1 MNEVFRFGP
10 FRRVPADRTLR
21 RDGGEAATHRRAFDS
36 VALLV
41 AGATIRLGLVLTV
54 CSAIVLAVMSG
65 AVHAQD
71 RDRTIR
77 QFHHTI
83 WTARDGAP
91 PEIWALDQGADGFLW
106 LGTGSGLYRFDG
118 MQFEPFHPASGERLA
133 SVDITAIKVL
143 GSNEVWIGYSDGGI
157 SRLRSGHLTTYL
169 EKDGIW
175 PGMVVRIL
183 QGRDDTLWAASHGG
197 LARFKDGR
205 WQRLG
210 TDWGIPADMVVD
222 LFVASD
228 GTVWVSTAG
237 SVYFL
242 RHGARRFEPT
252 GLVTEHATFTQTPD
266 GRIWIAEGLH
276 GLRPL
281 ADYLAGERR
290 SPWTLQAATPGNV
303 LSVPGFAIDRQGV
316 IWATD
321 RRNGGIFRFDPRKV
335 ARAPRSVLPSD
346 LTDVFRRADGLTAE
360 RSIPILRDREGNIWV
375 GTNAGLN
382 RFRASEI
389 VPDTSVPATTAFGY
403 SIAAMKDATWLT
415 DGVWLYRALHGDIAR
430 RFERLHP
437 ASTLLLRARDGSLLY
452 GNGGFVHRVSA
463 GRPTRF
469 SPPAGVRD
477 ENIRALAEDGSG
489 TLWVAFE
496 RSGVFRL
503 KDGTWS
509 SKVDLGGLPT
519 PVVAASDA
527 SGAVWFG
534 FPGSRVSRHDATGM
548 RVFSVPD
555 GLDVGRIGII
565 AVHDGALWVG
575 GEFGVARFDKER
587 FRTVT
592 SERVAP
598 FFGISGISR
607 TADGGFLF
615 NGLLGL
621 VLMNAQELAKAF
633 SDTAYAPSYDL
644 YDRGDG
650 LPGVAQQGWHT
661 PTLVS
666 GADGRTWIISNT
678 GVAFLDPGGRER
690 NRLPPPV
697 ALLSATAGGVTYPT
711 TDSLEL
717 PSGTTS
723 LTVTY
728 TAASLSKPEATRF
741 RYRLEG
747 VDADWLDVGVRREA
761 VYNNLGPGHY
771 RFRVI
776 AANEDD
782 VWNMDGAA
790 LDVDI
795 PPTFFQSGLFKL
807 LCAIAVAALAWLA
820 YSMRFRAVAN
830 RIRIRMAERIEER
843 ERIARELH
851 DTLLQSVQALTL
863 RFQLAVND
871 LPAETPARPA
881 LEEAIDLAGKVIAEG
896 RERVRDLR
904 SLQNCAVEEIVA
916 DIARRQAFDP
926 AVEVVVTTTGMVR
939 VLHPL
944 ILDEVTQIA
953 SEAIFNIWRHANAS
967 RIQIDIGYG
976 TNFSLRFADDGVG
989 IDAGIAGKGKEG
1001 HFGLFGMR
1009 ERARKLRGWLAI
1021 NRLQEGGT
1029 EVLLTVPGSI
1039 AYKAAGRRG
1048 DIG

>member
-10 FRRVPADRTLR
+10 FRVVPAARTLR
-21 RDGGEAATHRRAFDS
+21 KNGSD
-36 VALLV
+36 VALGIC
-41 AGATIRLGLVLTV
+41 APDTAKRRPGLILAV
-54 CSAIVLAVMSG
+54 CRVIVLAVIIGS
-65 AVHAQD
+65 AHAGGLE
-71 RDRTIR
+71 RTIR

-91 PEIWALDQGADGFLW
+91 PEIWALDQGPDGFLW

-143 GSNEVWIGYSDGGI
+143 RSNEVWIGYSDGGI
-157 SRLRSGHLTTYL
+157 SRLRGGHLTTYL
-169 EKDGIW
+169 EQDGIW

-205 WQRLG
+205 WRRLG
-210 TDWGIPADMVVD
+210 TDWGIPAGMVVD
-222 LFVASD
+222 LFVAKD
-228 GTVWVSTAG
+228 GSVWLSTAG

-252 GLVTEHATFTQTPD
+252 GLQTEHATFTQTPD

-281 ADYLAGERR
+281 PDYLAGESR
-290 SPWTLQAATPGNV
+290 SPWTLQAATPGNI

-321 RRNGGIFRFDPRKV
+321 RLNGGIFRFDPRKV
-335 ARAPRSVLPSD
+335 SRSPRSVLPSD
-346 LTDVFRRADGLTAE
+346 IKDVFRRADGLTAE
-360 RSIPILRDREGNIWV
+360 RSIPILSDREGNIWV

-389 VPDTSVPATTAFGY
+389 VADMGVPATTAFGY
-403 SIAAMKDATWLT
+403 SIAALQDATYLT
-415 DGVWLYRALHGDIAR
+415 DGVWLYRALPGDVAR
-430 RFERLHP
+430 RFARLHH
-437 ASTLLLRARDGSLLY
+437 ASTLLLRASDGSLLY
-452 GNGGFVHRVSA
+452 GDHGGVHRLGN
-463 GRPTRF
+463 GRLLRF
-469 SPPAGVRD
+469 PPPREVHD

-519 PVVAASDA
+519 PVIAASDA
-527 SGAVWFG
+527 TGAVWLG

-587 FRTVT
+587 FRTVS

-598 FFGISGISR
+598 LFGISGISR
-607 TADGGFLF
+607 TADGSFLF

-621 VLMNAQELAKAF
+621 VRMDAKDLTKAI
-633 SDTAYAPSYDL
+633 SDREHVPAYNL
-644 YDRGDG
+644 YGRGDG

-661 PTLVS
+661 PTLVT

-678 GVAFLDPGGRER
+678 GVAFLDSGGRER
-690 NRLPPPV
+690 NRIPPPV
-697 ALLSATAGGVTYPT
+697 SLLSAEAGGVTYPT
-711 TDSLEL
+711 TESLTL

-728 TAASLSKPEATRF
+728 TAATLSKPEETRF

-747 VDADWLDVGVRREA
+747 LDADWQDVGVRREA
-761 VYNNLGPGHY
+761 VYNNLGPGQY

-782 VWNMDGAA
+782 VWNMHGST

-807 LCAIAVAALAWLA
+807 LCAVALIALAWLV

-863 RFQLAVND
+863 RFQLVAND
-871 LPAETPARPA
+871 LPEDAPVRPA

-904 SLQNCAVEEIVA
+904 SLQNCAVEDIIA

-926 AVEVVVTTTGMVR
+926 GVEVVVTTSGTVR

-953 SEAIFNIWRHANAS
+953 SEAIFNIWRHARAN
-967 RIQIDIGYG
+967 RIDIDIGYG
-976 TNFSLRFADDGVG
+976 AAFSLRFADNGIG
-989 IDAGIAGKGKEG
+989 IDAEIAGKGKEG

-1021 NRLQEGGT
+1021 NRMREGGT

-1039 AYKAAGRRG
+1039 AYKAVGRRG
-1048 DIG
+1048 DMG